1 MTKDETIQFIKKL
14 KSYQASNERA
24 KKSSRK
30 SKKNLNIIEPKVFD
44 SIIREL
50 KPTKVLEL
58 YRVSNSCSQIC
69 SKAGIK
75 YEGLHPLQFV
85 QKWDGDIICGYTDIS
100 ISPDVVEQA
109 LSILQEGRFFAYCH
123 RIEFLY
129 SLDRFYN
136 IHKVRPFSRAY
147 IIPLLPMI
155 SKNGDFSNG
164 VNIDRYKKLAW
175 YVWVG
180 GEKSEAPTLHWLEDL
195 EEYYVL
201 DELGK
206 RIITPF
212 NDGVNSYCMYKKPI
226 QVRVDKEFKVT

>member
-14 KSYQASNERA
+14 KSYQASNER
-24 KKSSRK
+24 KKPTK
-30 SKKNLNIIEPKVFD
+30 KKKKNLNILEPKVFD

-69 SKAGIK
+69 SKANIK

-85 QKWDGDIICGYTDIS
+85 QEWDGDIICGYTDID
-100 ISPDVVEQA
+100 ISQAVVEQG
-109 LSILQEGRFFAYCH
+109 LSLLQEGRFFAYCH
-123 RIEFLY
+123 RMDFLF

-136 IHKVRPFSRAY
+136 IHRTKPFNKAY
-147 IIPLLPMI
+147 IIPLSPLI
-155 SKNGDFSNG
+155 SSDGDFSKG
-164 VNIDRYKKLAW
+164 TSVDRYKKLAW

-180 GEKSEAPTLHWLEDL
+180 GEKSEAPTLHWLDDL
-195 EEYYVL
+195 KEYYVL
-201 DELGK
+201 DEAGN

-226 QVRVDKEFKVT
+226 QVRVDKGFKVT